1 MINHKYI
8 DEYITYVRDNPDATC
23 KYIKQLINNICK
35 PVLEDETVFFDVETY
50 EAYVQYTE
58 KHYMTLFPYQ
68 KFRDAFVFMY
78 RDDIPIFDT
87 FITEMGRGNGKTT
100 GCMPLMNF
108 LQTPLYGVKNYH
120 IDIIANNEDQAKKD
134 FNIVYEM
141 LEASKGTFKSKF
153 YWTKEV
159 IKNRVTRAELR
170 YNTSKSET
178 KDGKESGALLFDEY
192 HAYQNY
198 DQINVFG
205 PQLGK
210 IKHPRTFIITTQ
222 GFVREGPLDDTLNLS
237 KDILETGENDLGYF
251 PMLFELDEREEYKDP
266 SKWIKA
272 NPSIEYM
279 PVLKRQIEKDY
290 AEMQRIPAK
299 KSAFLSKRM
308 NLVETGTE
316 AAVAEW
322 QLIAD
327 TNKEIPDLRGWSC
340 TVGVDYSRTTDW
352 MAVNLH
358 FRKGDQRYDINKA
371 WMCSASADIPRIKAP
386 WQDWIKEPDML
397 EYVDAVEI
405 HPSIVANY
413 IHEMG
418 KIYNIAMVAIDSYRY
433 TLLSDA
439 LAKIGISRE
448 RKNLMLVKQTDII
461 KIVPVI
467 DRCFL
472 HGYFHWGNNP
482 VLRWAANNTKLI
494 SYGRDVGADKGSFVY
509 AKIERHSR
517 KNDPFM
523 ALVASMVPENEIKER
538 PTMIRIPVITT

>member
-1 MINHKYI
+1 MINHKNI

-78 RDDIPIFDT
+78 RDDIPVFDT

-371 WMCSASADIPRIKAP
+371 WICSASADIPRIKAP

>member
-1 MINHKYI
+1 MINHKNI

-78 RDDIPIFDT
+78 RDDIPVFDT

-141 LEASKGTFKSKF
+141 LEANKGTFKSKF

>member
-78 RDDIPIFDT
+78 RDDIPVFDT

-141 LEASKGTFKSKF
+141 LEASKGTFKNKF

-371 WMCSASADIPRIKAP
+371 WICSASADIPRIKAP

>member
-78 RDDIPIFDT
+78 RDDIPVFDT

-141 LEASKGTFKSKF
+141 LEASKGTFKNKF

-327 TNKEIPDLRGWSC
+327 TNKELPDLRGWSC

>member
-8 DEYITYVRDNPDATC
+8 DEYIAYVRDNPDATC

-78 RDDIPIFDT
+78 RDDIPVFDT

-141 LEASKGTFKSKF
+141 LEANKGTFKSKF

-371 WMCSASADIPRIKAP
+371 WICSASADIPRIKAP

>member
-78 RDDIPIFDT
+78 RDDIPVFDT

-141 LEASKGTFKSKF
+141 LEANKGTFKNKF

-327 TNKEIPDLRGWSC
+327 TNKELPDLRGWSC

-371 WMCSASADIPRIKAP
+371 WICSASADIPRIKAP

>member
-78 RDDIPIFDT
+78 RDDIPVFDT

-141 LEASKGTFKSKF
+141 LEASKGTFKNKF

-272 NPSIEYM
+272 NPSIDFM

-371 WMCSASADIPRIKAP
+371 WICSASADIPRIKAP

>member
-1 MINHKYI
+1 MINHKNI

-78 RDDIPIFDT
+78 RDDIPVFDT
-87 FITEMGRGNGKTT
+87 FITETGRGNGKTT

-141 LEASKGTFKSKF
+141 LEANKGTFKSKF

>member
-78 RDDIPIFDT
+78 RDDIPVFDT

-141 LEASKGTFKSKF
+141 LEASKGTFKNKF
-153 YWTKEV
+153 YWTKEI

-308 NLVETGTE
+308 NLVETVTE

>member
-1 MINHKYI
+1 MNHKYI
-8 DEYITYVRDNPDATC
+8 DEYIAYVRDNPDATC

-50 EAYVQYTE
+50 ETYVQYTE

-78 RDDIPIFDT
+78 RDDIPVFDT

-141 LEASKGTFKSKF
+141 LEANKGTFKSKF

-371 WMCSASADIPRIKAP
+371 WICSASADIPRIKAP

>member
-78 RDDIPIFDT
+78 RDDIPVFDT

-141 LEASKGTFKSKF
+141 LEANKGTYKSKF

-371 WMCSASADIPRIKAP
+371 WICSASADIPRIKAP

>member
-78 RDDIPIFDT
+78 RDDIPVFDT

-371 WMCSASADIPRIKAP
+371 WICSASADIPRIKAP

>member
-78 RDDIPIFDT
+78 RDDIPVFDT

-141 LEASKGTFKSKF
+141 LEASKGTFKNKF
-153 YWTKEV
+153 YWTKEI

-272 NPSIEYM
+272 NPSIDFM

-371 WMCSASADIPRIKAP
+371 WICSASADIPRIKAP

>member
-78 RDDIPIFDT
+78 RDDIPVFDT

-141 LEASKGTFKSKF
+141 LEASKGTFKNKF

-327 TNKEIPDLRGWSC
+327 TNKELPDLRGWSC

-371 WMCSASADIPRIKAP
+371 WICSASADIPRIKAP

>member
-1 MINHKYI
+1 MINHKNI

>member
-1 MINHKYI
+1 VINHKYI

-78 RDDIPIFDT
+78 RDDIPVFDT

-141 LEASKGTFKSKF
+141 LEASKGTFKNKF

-327 TNKEIPDLRGWSC
+327 TNKELPDLRGWSC

-371 WMCSASADIPRIKAP
+371 WICSASADIPRIKAP

>member
-8 DEYITYVRDNPDATC
+8 DEYIAYVRDNPDATC

-78 RDDIPIFDT
+78 RDDIPVFDT

-371 WMCSASADIPRIKAP
+371 WICSASADIPRIKAP

>member
-1 MINHKYI
+1 MINHKNI

-78 RDDIPIFDT
+78 RDDIPVFDT